1 MGVCCGFSEDDRKD
15 ANIQQEVVTDYSRLQ
30 AMQVDNSRN
39 TSLQRPLNLQRG
51 SDQSTLK
58 VVPTTKESVHEKL
71 TEETHDQTAFE
82 QARE

>member
-1 MGVCCGFSEDDRKD
+1 MM
-15 ANIQQEVVTDYSRLQ
+15 Q

-39 TSLQRPLNLQRG
+39 TSLQRPLNLQRV

-58 VVPTTKESVHEKL
+58 VVPSAEESAHEKM

-82 QARE
+82 QAKE